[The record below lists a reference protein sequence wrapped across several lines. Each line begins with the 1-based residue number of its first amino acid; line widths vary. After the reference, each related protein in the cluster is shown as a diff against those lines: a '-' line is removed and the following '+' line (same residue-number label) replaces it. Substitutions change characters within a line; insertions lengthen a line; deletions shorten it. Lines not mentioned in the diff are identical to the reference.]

1 MKSNSCKIQN
11 KKVDKMEFIK
21 AIILGIIEGITEWLP
36 ISSPGHLILAD
47 EFIKLKQSTEFMN
60 MFNVVI
66 QLGAI
71 LAVVVIYFKKLNP
84 FDASK
89 TPRETQLTWQ
99 LWLKVIIA
107 CIPAVIIGLPL
118 DNWLDANFH
127 KFVPIALMLII
138 YGFAFIYVEKWA
150 KTRPDTLTD
159 LDRMSYRFAFYI
171 GLIQVLSLMPGT
183 SRSGVTIL
191 GAIILGA
198 SRFVATEFTF
208 FLGIPV
214 MFGASL
220 LKIVKFMFSGVGF
233 SFSQFAILMVASV
246 TAFLVSIVVIKF
258 LMDYIKKHDFTFF
271 GKYRIVLGAILL
283 VYAGISAMFG

>member
-1 MKSNSCKIQN
+1 
-11 KKVDKMEFIK
+11 MEFIK

-36 ISSPGHLILAD
+36 ISSTGHLILAD
-47 EFIKLKQSTEFMN
+47 EFMN

-84 FDASK
+84 FDNTK
-89 TPRETQLTWQ
+89 TARETQLTWQ
-99 LWLKVIIA
+99 LWLKVVIA
-107 CIPAVIIGLPL
+107 CIPAAVIGLPL
-118 DNWLDANFH
+118 DKWLDAHFH
-127 KFVPIALMLII
+127 KFVPIAFMLII
-138 YGFAFIYVEKWA
+138 YGVAFIYIEKWA
-150 KTRPDTLTD
+150 KTRPDKLVN
-159 LDRMSYRFAFYI
+159 LDVMPYQFAFYI
-171 GLIQVLSLMPGT
+171 GLIQLLSLMPGT

-198 SRFVATEFTF
+198 SRFVAAEFTF

-220 LKIVKFMFSGVGF
+220 MKIVKFMFSGSGF
-233 SFSQFAILMVASV
+233 SFYQFSILLIASL

-271 GKYRIVLGAILL
+271 GKYRIVLGVIIL
-283 VYAGISAMFG
+283 VYAGISAVFG

>member
-1 MKSNSCKIQN
+1 
-11 KKVDKMEFIK
+11 MEFIK
-21 AIILGIIEGITEWLP
+21 AIILGIVEGITEWLP
-36 ISSPGHLILAD
+36 ISSTGHLILAD
-47 EFIKLKQSTEFMN
+47 EFIKLKQPTEFMN

-84 FDASK
+84 FDKEK
-89 TPRETQLTWQ
+89 TAREVQLTWQ
-99 LWLKVIIA
+99 LWLKVVIA
-107 CIPAVIIGLPL
+107 CIPAIIFGLPL
-118 DNWLDANFH
+118 DNWLDAHFH

-138 YGFAFIYVEKWA
+138 YGVAFIYVERWA
-150 KTRPDTLTD
+150 KTRPDKLVN
-159 LDRMSYRFAFYI
+159 LDRMSYKFAFYI
-171 GLIQVLSLMPGT
+171 GLIQVFSLMPGT

-198 SRFVATEFTF
+198 SRFVAAEFTF

-214 MFGASL
+214 MFGASF
-220 LKIVKFMFSGVGF
+220 LKIVKFIHSGSGF
-233 SFSQFAILMVASV
+233 SFYQFSILVVACL

-271 GKYRIVLGAILL
+271 GKYRIVLGVILL
-283 VYAGISAMFG
+283 VYAGIAAVFG

>member
-1 MKSNSCKIQN
+1 
-11 KKVDKMEFIK
+11 MEFIK

-36 ISSPGHLILAD
+36 ISSTGHLILAD

-84 FDASK
+84 FDTSK

-118 DNWLDANFH
+118 DNWLDAHFH

-150 KTRPDTLTD
+150 KTRPDTLTN
-159 LDRMSYRFAFYI
+159 LDKMSYRFAFYI

-220 LKIVKFMFSGVGF
+220 LKIFKFMISGVGF
-233 SFSQFAILMVASV
+233 SLSQFAILLVASI

-271 GKYRIVLGAILL
+271 GKYRIALGAVLL
-283 VYAGISAMFG
+283 VYAAISAVFGG

>member
-1 MKSNSCKIQN
+1 
-11 KKVDKMEFIK
+11 
-21 AIILGIIEGITEWLP
+21 
-36 ISSPGHLILAD
+36 
-47 EFIKLKQSTEFMN
+47 
-60 MFNVVI
+60 
-66 QLGAI
+66 
-71 LAVVVIYFKKLNP
+71 
-84 FDASK
+84 
-89 TPRETQLTWQ
+89 
-99 LWLKVIIA
+99 
-107 CIPAVIIGLPL
+107 
-118 DNWLDANFH
+118 
-127 KFVPIALMLII
+127 
-138 YGFAFIYVEKWA
+138 
-150 KTRPDTLTD
+150 
-159 LDRMSYRFAFYI
+159 
-171 GLIQVLSLMPGT
+171 MPGT

>member
-1 MKSNSCKIQN
+1 
-11 KKVDKMEFIK
+11 MEFIK

-36 ISSPGHLILAD
+36 ISSTGHLILAD
-47 EFIKLKQSTEFMN
+47 EFIKLKQPTEFMN

-84 FDASK
+84 FDKAK
-89 TPRETQLTWQ
+89 TEREVQLTWQ

-107 CIPAVIIGLPL
+107 CIPAIVFGLPL
-118 DNWLDANFH
+118 DNWLDAHFH
-127 KFVPIALMLII
+127 KFVPVAFMLII
-138 YGFAFIYVEKWA
+138 YGVAFIYVEKWA
-150 KTRPDTLTD
+150 KTRPDKLVN
-159 LDRMSYRFAFYI
+159 LDHMPYKFAFYI

-198 SRFVATEFTF
+198 SRFVAAEFTF

-220 LKIVKFMFSGVGF
+220 LKIVKFMFSGSGF
-233 SFSQFAILMVASV
+233 SFYQFSILMVACI

-271 GKYRIVLGAILL
+271 GKYRIVLGVIILI
-283 VYAGISAMFG
+283 YAGIAAVFG

>member
-1 MKSNSCKIQN
+1 
-11 KKVDKMEFIK
+11 MEFIK
-21 AIILGIIEGITEWLP
+21 AIILGIVEGITEWLP
-36 ISSPGHLILAD
+36 ISSTGHLILAD
-47 EFIKLKQSTEFMN
+47 EFIKLKQPTEFMN

-84 FDASK
+84 FDKEK
-89 TPRETQLTWQ
+89 TSREVQLTWQ

-107 CIPAVIIGLPL
+107 CIPAIIVGLPL
-118 DNWLDANFH
+118 DKWLDAHFH
-127 KFVPIALMLII
+127 KFVPVAFMLII
-138 YGFAFIYVEKWA
+138 YGVAFIYVEKWA
-150 KTRPDTLTD
+150 KTRPDKLVN
-159 LDRMSYRFAFYI
+159 LDYMPYKFAFYI

-198 SRFVATEFTF
+198 SRFVAAEFTF

-214 MFGASL
+214 MFGASF
-220 LKIVKFMFSGVGF
+220 LKIFKFIRDGSGF
-233 SFSQFAILMVASV
+233 SFYQFSILMVACI

-271 GKYRIVLGAILL
+271 GKYRIVLGVIILI
-283 VYAGISAMFG
+283 YAGIAAVFG